1 MDIKK
6 KVNDGFT
13 LIEILVAI
21 TMAAI
26 IFIAVLALMQAV
38 MGSSRKTKMKQTIEQ
53 TKNDLLI
60 DISNNTKWA
69 EAGTLEVPGD
79 PEEGWIR
86 VGDELE
92 YRLDKGEGRIQRNG
106 EYLTSKNIVIEDFIV
121 SQHSDS
127 SLEMEINMMHNL
139 NPDFK
144 DSIVIIVSPRNRG
157 EEP

>member
-1 MDIKK
+1 MKRK
-6 KVNDGFT
+6 GTEGFT

-26 IFIAVLALMQAV
+26 IFIAVLALMQAI

-69 EAGTLEVPGD
+69 EAGTLEVPSNPD
-79 PEEGWIR
+79 EGWIK
-86 VGDELE
+86 VGGELE
-92 YRLDKGEGRIQRNG
+92 YRLDTGEGRIQRNG

-121 SQHSDS
+121 NQHNDS
-127 SLEMEINMMHNL
+127 SLEIEINMKHKI
-139 NPDFK
+139 NPDLK
-144 DSIVIIVSPRNRG
+144 DSMVIIVSPRNRG
-157 EEP
+157 EEQ